1 MEKQMIKY
9 FKENIEWKNK
19 DQMYNVNKKIQ
30 KGDKSD
36 LVTQLLYMLY
46 DKSTTNEGV
55 LHEDHMNTINNKN
68 LELDGENINLKV
80 KIDRLKILTSDYEN
94 KIDELK
100 ERLYQYQIDNEET
113 YKQIARRERDKNKE
127 LSNEFLDF
135 KEQFNQYERDVIE
148 LKRRERSDSEKDQE
162 IKELKQEIKLQN
174 EYYAERLNINKDQL
188 MEEYKSN

>member
-1 MEKQMIKY
+1 MIKY
-9 FKENIEWKNK
+9 FKEILNYKNK

-80 KIDRLKILTSDYEN
+80 KIDRLKVLTSEYEN

-100 ERLYQYQIDNEET
+100 ERLYQYEIDNEET
-113 YKQIARRERDKNKE
+113 YKQIARRERNKNE
-127 LSNEFLDF
+127 QLSNEFLDF
-135 KEQFNQYERDVIE
+135 KERFTRYEREVVE

-162 IKELKQEIKLQN
+162 IKELKQELKLQN
-174 EYYAERLNINKDQL
+174 EYYAEKLNIKKEEL
-188 MEEYKSN
+188 MEQYKSN

>member
-1 MEKQMIKY
+1 MIKY